1 MIPLATTTFTQ
12 RRPDPDAD
20 PYETRT
26 VTIVATGIRGHLDSP
41 SGTEQAIGGQLEE
54 ISAVA
59 LLEPTT
65 DLQHTDE
72 LVDETTGNEY
82 RISWV
87 RQRVGLGLDHTKAG
101 VAAFHGASVG

>member
-26 VTIVATGIRGHLDSP
+26 AAIVATGIRGHLDAP

-59 LLEPTT
+59 LVETT
-65 DLQHTDE
+65 DLLHTDE
-72 LVDETTGNEY
+72 FVDENTGDEY

-87 RQRVGLGLDHTKAG
+87 RQRRGLGLDHTKAG
-101 VAAFHGASVG
+101 VAAFQGGSARG